1 MTGADIKR
9 IFYSKYDEITNGVI
23 SNTRLNDQFLQ
34 ATTEYFMP
42 LLREY
47 GRTGAI
53 NDELRC
59 LQTTA
64 TVVNPVNYIIPF
76 SPTMPFYQSLTSI
89 ETTYTENGQTYV
101 KTAIQLP
108 YNAMNKSYSDGK
120 VYAPRYEIMGTD
132 IRIYPKTGTLSK
144 VDIEYLTTPPVIT
157 VTDSATQLTYSD
169 QNVSGIVDKVMS
181 IYAASLGDMEAYNV
195 AERSESQNTNTQ
207 PRR

>member
-1 MTGADIKR
+1 
-9 IFYSKYDEITNGVI
+9 
-23 SNTRLNDQFLQ
+23 
-34 ATTEYFMP
+34 MP

-64 TVVNPVNYIIPF
+64 TVVNPVNYLIPF
-76 SPTMPFYQSLTSI
+76 SAMLFYQSLTSI

-120 VYAPRYEIMGTD
+120 VYAPRYEIMGTNV
-132 IRIYPKTGTLSK
+132 RIYPKTGTLSN
-144 VDIEYLTTPPVIT
+144 VDIEYLTTPPVID
-157 VTDSATQLTYSD
+157 VTDNSTQLTYSD
-169 QNVSGIVDKVMS
+169 QNVSGIIDKVMS
-181 IYAASLGDMEAYNV
+181 IYASSLGDMEAYNV

>member
-64 TVVNPVNYIIPF
+64 TVVNPVNYLIPF
-76 SPTMPFYQSLTSI
+76 SAMLFYQSLTSI

-120 VYAPRYEIMGTD
+120 VYAPRYEIMGTNV
-132 IRIYPKTGTLSK
+132 RIYPKTGTLSK

-169 QNVSGIVDKVMS
+169 QNVSGIIDKVMS

>member
-9 IFYSKYDEITNGVI
+9 VFYSKYDEITNGVI
-23 SNTRLNDQFLQ
+23 SPQRLNDQFLE
-34 ATTEYFMP
+34 AVTEYFMP

-64 TVVNPVNYIIPF
+64 TVTSPSNYLIPF
-76 SPTMPFYQSLTSI
+76 SAMHLYQSLTSI

-101 KTAIQLP
+101 KTATQLP

-120 VYAPRYEIMGTD
+120 VYAPRYEIMGTN
-132 IRIYPKTGTLSK
+132 IRIYPKSGLLSK
-144 VDIEYLTTPPVIT
+144 VDIEYLTTPPVIDVNST
-157 VTDSATQLTYSD
+157 TQLTYSD
-169 QNVSGIVDKVMS
+169 QNISGIIDKMMS
-181 IYAASLGDMEAYNV
+181 IYASSLGDMEGYNV
-195 AERSESQNTNTQ
+195 AERSEAQNTNTA

>member
-59 LQTTA
+59 LQTTV
-64 TVVNPVNYIIPF
+64 TVTSPANYLIAF
-76 SPTMPFYQSLTSI
+76 ASMPFYQSLTSI

-101 KTAIQLP
+101 KTATQLP

-120 VYAPRYEIMGTD
+120 AYAPRYEIMGTNV
-132 IRIYPKTGTLSK
+132 RIYPKSGTLSK
-144 VDIEYLTTPPVIT
+144 VDIEYLTTPPVID
-157 VTDSATQLTYSD
+157 VTSATQLAYSD
-169 QNVSGIVDKVMS
+169 QNVSGIIDKVMS
-181 IYAASLGDMEAYNV
+181 IYASSLGDMEAYNV
-195 AERSESQNTNTQ
+195 AERSEVQNTNTA

>member
-64 TVVNPVNYIIPF
+64 TVVNPVNYLIPF
-76 SPTMPFYQSLTSI
+76 SSMPSYQSLTSI

-120 VYAPRYEIMGTD
+120 VYAPRYEIMGTNV
-132 IRIYPKTGTLSK
+132 RIYPKSGTLSN
-144 VDIEYLTTPPVIT
+144 VDIEYLTTPPVID
-157 VTDSATQLTYSD
+157 VTDNSTQLTYSD

-181 IYAASLGDMEAYNV
+181 IYASSLGDMEAYNV

>member
-59 LQTTA
+59 LQTTV
-64 TVVNPVNYIIPF
+64 TVTSPANYLIAF
-76 SPTMPFYQSLTSI
+76 SSMPSYQSLTSI

-101 KTAIQLP
+101 KTATQLP

-120 VYAPRYEIMGTD
+120 VYAPRYEVMGTNV
-132 IRIYPKTGTLSK
+132 RIYPKAGTLSK
-144 VDIEYLTTPPVIT
+144 VDIEYLTTPPVID
-157 VTDSATQLTYSD
+157 VTSATQLTYSD
-169 QNVSGIVDKVMS
+169 QNVSGIIDKVMS

-195 AERSESQNTNTQ
+195 AERSEIQNTNTQ

>member
-59 LQTTA
+59 LQTTV
-64 TVVNPVNYIIPF
+64 TVTSPANYLIAF
-76 SPTMPFYQSLTSI
+76 ASMPFYQSLTSI

-120 VYAPRYEIMGTD
+120 VYAPRYEIMGTNV
-132 IRIYPKTGTLSK
+132 RIYPKAGTLSK
-144 VDIEYLTTPPVIT
+144 VDIEYLTTPPVID
-157 VTDSATQLTYSD
+157 VTSATQLTYSD
-169 QNVSGIVDKVMS
+169 QNVSGIIDKVMS

-195 AERSESQNTNTQ
+195 AERSEIQNTNTQ

>member
-23 SNTRLNDQFLQ
+23 SNPRLNDQFLQ

-59 LQTTA
+59 LQTTVSV
-64 TVVNPVNYIIPF
+64 TNPVNYLIPF
-76 SPTMPFYQSLTSI
+76 SAMPLYQSLTSI

-101 KTAIQLP
+101 KTATQLP

-120 VYAPRYEIMGTD
+120 VYAPRYEIMGTNV
-132 IRIYPKTGTLSK
+132 RIYPKSGVLSK
-144 VDIEYLTTPPVIT
+144 VDIEYLTTPPVIDVNST
-157 VTDSATQLTYSD
+157 TQLTYSD
-169 QNVSGIVDKVMS
+169 QNISGIIDKMMS
-181 IYAASLGDMEAYNV
+181 IYASSLGDMEGYNV
-195 AERSESQNTNTQ
+195 AERSEAQNTNTQ

>member
-9 IFYSKYDEITNGVI
+9 VFYSKYDEITNGVI
-23 SNTRLNDQFLQ
+23 SPQRLNDQFLE
-34 ATTEYFMP
+34 AVTEYFMP

-64 TVVNPVNYIIPF
+64 TVTNPSNYLIPF
-76 SPTMPFYQSLTSI
+76 SAMEKYQSLTSI

-101 KTAIQLP
+101 KTATQLP

-120 VYAPRYEIMGTD
+120 VYAPRYEIMGTN
-132 IRIYPKTGTLSK
+132 IRIYPKSGALSK
-144 VDIEYLTTPPVIT
+144 VDIEYLTTPPVIDVNST
-157 VTDSATQLTYSD
+157 TQLTYSD
-169 QNVSGIVDKVMS
+169 QNISGIIDKMMS
-181 IYAASLGDMEAYNV
+181 IYASSLGDMEGYNV
-195 AERSESQNTNTQ
+195 AERSEAQNTNTA

>member
-59 LQTTA
+59 LQK
-64 TVVNPVNYIIPF
+64 NPVNYLIPF
-76 SPTMPFYQSLTSI
+76 STMLFYQSLTSI

-132 IRIYPKTGTLSK
+132 IRIYPKAGILSK

-169 QNVSGIVDKVMS
+169 QNVSGIIDKVMS
-181 IYAASLGDMEAYNV
+181 IYASSLGDMEAYNV
-195 AERSESQNTNTQ
+195 AERSEIQNTNTQ

>member
-23 SNTRLNDQFLQ
+23 SPTRLNDQFLQ

-59 LQTTA
+59 LQTTV
-64 TVVNPVNYIIPF
+64 TVTSPANYLIAF
-76 SPTMPFYQSLTSI
+76 SSMPLYQSLTSI

-120 VYAPRYEIMGTD
+120 AYAPRYEIMGTNV
-132 IRIYPKTGTLSK
+132 RIYPKAGTLSK
-144 VDIEYLTTPPVIT
+144 VDIEYLTTPPVIN
-157 VTDSATQLTYSD
+157 VTDAATQLTYSD

-181 IYAASLGDMEAYNV
+181 IYASSLGDMEAYNV
-195 AERSESQNTNTQ
+195 AERSEIQNTNTA

>member
-9 IFYSKYDEITNGVI
+9 VFYSKYDEITNGVI
-23 SNTRLNDQFLQ
+23 SPQRLNDQFLE
-34 ATTEYFMP
+34 AVTEYFMP

-59 LQTTA
+59 LQTTV
-64 TVVNPVNYIIPF
+64 TVTSPSNYLIPF
-76 SPTMPFYQSLTSI
+76 SVMPSYQSLTSI

-101 KTAIQLP
+101 KTATQLP

-120 VYAPRYEIMGTD
+120 VYAPRYEIMGTN
-132 IRIYPKTGTLSK
+132 IRIYPKSGLLSK
-144 VDIEYLTTPPVIT
+144 VDIEYLTTPPVIDVNST
-157 VTDSATQLTYSD
+157 TQLTYSD
-169 QNVSGIVDKVMS
+169 QNISGIIDKMMS
-181 IYAASLGDMEAYNV
+181 IYASSLGDMEGYNV
-195 AERSESQNTNTQ
+195 AERSEAQNTNTA

>member
-1 MTGADIKR
+1 MTGVDIKR

-23 SNTRLNDQFLQ
+23 SNPRLNDQFLQ

-64 TVVNPVNYIIPF
+64 TVTSPSNYLIPF
-76 SPTMPFYQSLTSI
+76 SAMPFYQSLTSI

-101 KTAIQLP
+101 KTATQLP

-120 VYAPRYEIMGTD
+120 VYAPRYEIMGTN
-132 IRIYPKTGTLSK
+132 IRIYPKSGLLSK
-144 VDIEYLTTPPVIT
+144 VDIEYLTTPPVIDVNST
-157 VTDSATQLTYSD
+157 TQLTYSD
-169 QNVSGIVDKVMS
+169 QNVSGIIDKMMS
-181 IYAASLGDMEAYNV
+181 IYASSLGDMEAYNV
-195 AERSESQNTNTQ
+195 AERSEIQNTNTQ

>member
-9 IFYSKYDEITNGVI
+9 IFYSKYDEITNGII
-23 SNTRLNDQFLQ
+23 SPTRLNDQFLQ

-59 LQTTA
+59 LQTTV
-64 TVVNPVNYIIPF
+64 TVTSPANYLIAF
-76 SPTMPFYQSLTSI
+76 ASMPLYQSLTSI

-120 VYAPRYEIMGTD
+120 VYAPRYEIMGTNV
-132 IRIYPKTGTLSK
+132 RIYPKSGTLSK
-144 VDIEYLTTPPVIT
+144 VDIEYLTTPPVIN
-157 VTDSATQLTYSD
+157 VTDAATQLTYSD

-181 IYAASLGDMEAYNV
+181 IYASSLGDMEAYNV
-195 AERSESQNTNTQ
+195 AERSEVQNTNTA

>member
-64 TVVNPVNYIIPF
+64 TVVNPVNYLIPF
-76 SPTMPFYQSLTSI
+76 STMLFYQSLTSI

-132 IRIYPKTGTLSK
+132 IRIYPKAGILSK

-169 QNVSGIVDKVMS
+169 QNVSGIIDKVMS
-181 IYAASLGDMEAYNV
+181 IYASSLGDMEAYNV
-195 AERSESQNTNTQ
+195 AERSEIQNTNTQ

>member
-23 SNTRLNDQFLQ
+23 SPTRLNDQFLQ
-34 ATTEYFMP
+34 AVTEYFMP

-59 LQTTA
+59 LQTTV
-64 TVVNPVNYIIPF
+64 TVTSPANYLIAF
-76 SPTMPFYQSLTSI
+76 ASMPFYQSLTSI
-89 ETTYTENGQTYV
+89 ETTYTENGQTYI
-101 KTAIQLP
+101 KTATQLP

-120 VYAPRYEIMGTD
+120 SYAPRYEIMGTD
-132 IRIYPKTGTLSK
+132 VRIYPKAGTLSK
-144 VDIEYLTTPPVIT
+144 VDIEYLKTPPVIN
-157 VTDSATQLTYSD
+157 VTDAATQLTYSD

-181 IYAASLGDMEAYNV
+181 IYASSLGDMEAYNV
-195 AERSESQNTNTQ
+195 AERSEIQNTNTA

>member
-23 SNTRLNDQFLQ
+23 SPTRLNDQFLQ

-64 TVVNPVNYIIPF
+64 TVVNPVNYLIPF
-76 SPTMPFYQSLTSI
+76 SVMPLYQSLTSI

-101 KTAIQLP
+101 KTATQLP
-108 YNAMNKSYSDGK
+108 YNAMNRSYSDGK
-120 VYAPRYEIMGTD
+120 SYAPRYEIMGTNV
-132 IRIYPKTGTLSK
+132 RIYPKTGTLSK
-144 VDIEYLTTPPVIT
+144 VDIEYLTTPPVID
-157 VTDSATQLTYSD
+157 VTDAVTQLTYSD

-181 IYAASLGDMEAYNV
+181 IYASSLGDMEAYNV
-195 AERSESQNTNTQ
+195 AERSEVQNTNTV

>member
-23 SNTRLNDQFLQ
+23 SNPRLNDQFLQ
-34 ATTEYFMP
+34 AVTEYFMP

-53 NDELRC
+53 NDELKC
-59 LQTTA
+59 LQKTA
-64 TVVNPVNYIIPF
+64 SVLNPTGYIVPF
-76 SPTMPFYQSLTSI
+76 TSMPLYQSLTSI

-101 KTAIQLP
+101 KTATQLP

-120 VYAPRYEIMGTD
+120 SYAPRYEIMGD
-132 IRIYPKTGTLSK
+132 NIRIYPKSGTLSK
-144 VDIEYLTTPPVIT
+144 VDIEYLSTPPVID
-157 VTDSATQLTYSD
+157 VTSTTQLTYSD
-169 QNVSGIVDKVMS
+169 QNVAGIIDKVIS
-181 IYAASLGDMEAYNV
+181 IYSSSLGDMEAYNV
-195 AERSESQNTNTQ
+195 AERSEAQNTNTI

>member
-23 SNTRLNDQFLQ
+23 SPTRLNDQFLQ

-64 TVVNPVNYIIPF
+64 TVVNPVNYLIPF
-76 SPTMPFYQSLTSI
+76 SAMPSYQSLTSI

-120 VYAPRYEIMGTD
+120 VYAPRYEIMGTNV
-132 IRIYPKTGTLSK
+132 RIYPKTGTLSN
-144 VDIEYLTTPPVIT
+144 VDIVSDIYL
-157 VTDSATQLTYSD
+157 
-169 QNVSGIVDKVMS
+169 
-181 IYAASLGDMEAYNV
+181 
-195 AERSESQNTNTQ
+195 
-207 PRR
+207 

>member
-59 LQTTA
+59 LQTTV
-64 TVVNPVNYIIPF
+64 TVTSPANYLIAF
-76 SPTMPFYQSLTSI
+76 ASMPSYQSLTSI

-120 VYAPRYEIMGTD
+120 VYAPRYEIMGTNV
-132 IRIYPKTGTLSK
+132 RIYPKSGTLSK
-144 VDIEYLTTPPVIT
+144 VDIEYLTTPPVID
-157 VTDSATQLTYSD
+157 VTSATQLAYSD
-169 QNVSGIVDKVMS
+169 QNVSGIIDKVMS
-181 IYAASLGDMEAYNV
+181 IYASSLGDMEAYNV
-195 AERSESQNTNTQ
+195 AERSEVQNTNTA

>member
-59 LQTTA
+59 LQTTV
-64 TVVNPVNYIIPF
+64 TVTSPANYLIAF
-76 SPTMPFYQSLTSI
+76 ASMPFYQSLTSI

-108 YNAMNKSYSDGK
+108 YNAMNKSYSDGR
-120 VYAPRYEIMGTD
+120 VYAPRYEVMGTD

-144 VDIEYLTTPPVIT
+144 VDIEYLTTPPVID
-157 VTDSATQLTYSD
+157 VTSATQLTYSD
-169 QNVSGIVDKVMS
+169 QNVSGIIDKVMS
-181 IYAASLGDMEAYNV
+181 IYASSLGDMEAYNV
-195 AERSESQNTNTQ
+195 AERSEIQNTNTQ